1 LRIPPPWLPVGS
13 GRWLKTPPGG
23 DSVPLVAALCAGVAV
38 EGAGKARGKEGG
50 KGAGDT
56 PAVRLLT
63 IKVRKLGFKYDWF
76 GVVRIGPELLN
87 QNFAE
92 GRFPNFGVFWK

>member
-1 LRIPPPWLPVGS
+1 M
-13 GRWLKTPPGG
+13 KTPPGG

-38 EGAGKARGKEGG
+38 EGAGIARGKEGG

-56 PAVRLLT
+56 PAVCLLMT
-63 IKVRKLGFKYDWF
+63 KVKKLGFKYDWF

-87 QNFAE
+87 RDFAE
-92 GRFPNFGVFWK
+92 ERFANFGVCW